1 MKYSR
6 PIWTALLLLSLAAL
20 ACDFSLGTPGQPGG
34 ALDPK
39 GGVLFQDDFSDPTSG
54 WVTQRSTNQVMDYE
68 SSGFRIWVNQPN
80 FDYWSVPGLRFTDT
94 RIEVTATKEAGPDDN
109 DLGIICRYRDQ
120 NNFYGFLISN
130 DGYYG
135 ISKRKDGDHRVISE
149 DGMKHSSVIHTGN
162 VQNRIRADCIGT
174 TLALYVNDVKLVE
187 TQDTDYA
194 VGDVGLLA
202 GSFDTAGVDI
212 LFTNFVVRKP

>member
-1 MKYSR
+1 MKHRR
-6 PIWTALLLLSLAAL
+6 PIWTALLLLSLVAL

-34 ALDPK
+34 TLDPK

-94 RIEVTATKEAGPDDN
+94 RIEVTAAKVAGPDDN

-135 ISKRKDGDHRVISE
+135 ISKRKDGDHRMISE
-149 DGMKHSSVIHTGN
+149 DGMKHSGVIHTGN
-162 VQNRIRADCIGT
+162 AQNRIRADCIGSS
-174 TLALYVNDVKLVE
+174 LALYVNDVKLVE